1 MRDRIKDNTA
11 RHPVDNNRD
20 EYQVKEKTKAKIEKK
35 PSNLC
40 CYLVGLVISKLSLVL
55 LLSNFYFII

>member
-20 EYQVKEKTKAKIEKK
+20 EYQVKEKRKAKID
-35 PSNLC
+35 LIC
-40 CYLVGLVISKLSLVL
+40 VVT
-55 LLSNFYFII
+55 